1 MFSTQYRDRNL
12 WGRGHTSSNFGKIK
26 AFPGQSRVKQI
37 FGTFWDTG
45 KKSGTVSEIQEQL
58 ATMRLVGEAR
68 YLYQI
73 PASGK
78 GSTPQ

>member
-1 MFSTQYRDRNL
+1 MFSSQYRDRNL
-12 WGRGHTSSNFGKIK
+12 WGRGHTGSNFGKIK

-37 FGTFWDTG
+37 FGDTG
-45 KKSGTVSEIQEQL
+45 KKSGTISEIQEQL

-68 YLYQI
+68 YLYQT

>member
-1 MFSTQYRDRNL
+1 MFSSQYRDRNL
-12 WGRGHTSSNFGKIK
+12 WGRGHTGSNFGKIN

-37 FGTFWDTG
+37 FGTFLG
-45 KKSGTVSEIQEQL
+45 HRSISEIQEQL

-68 YLYQI
+68 YLYQT